1 VAGDAPLSLPPGLP
15 AHKQSVIDAALAIL
29 SHRVH
34 EPGAALCSP
43 GQVREYLRLHLAGND
58 RECFGVIFLDVLNR
72 VIAFGVLLAG
82 SLSQTTVYP
91 REVVKRV
98 LQLNAAAVI
107 VAQNH
112 PSGVAEPSCA
122 DEYLTEVIRA
132 ELRCVD
138 VLLIDHLVDGW
149 PDIVSFAKR
158 GLMEPRPDPVC
169 VARPAS
175 NSKARRASA
184 AAAA

>member
-1 VAGDAPLSLPPGLP
+1 M
-15 AHKQSVIDAALAIL
+15 IDAALAIL